1 MSRVA
6 LWISSVRPLGGV
18 RAISLCHRVDANKL
32 LATTTLLLH
41 DNNDSNHFHLDNQ
54 AYTFPLVPSL
64 TGMLPLV
71 TNGTWRVFP
80 SLSLRGRSSTLTFS
94 PAAIDYHHDPSL
106 FYCFQTYSTLKYG
119 HFLQGA
125 VCEILLQTL
134 SITSCQH
141 PGNIQR
147 DYHHVLGSTCRSA
160 TQTSQNV
167 LKMFRLV
174 WTHLTCSISC
184 SFVTCEQQTLENVQ
198 TQFCGHSP
206 EFMSEKKLM

>member
-1 MSRVA
+1 MTTLMSRVA

-106 FYCFQTYSTLKYG
+106 FYCFQTIQYTKVRTFSSRSCMWNIAPDIEYNFLPAPWKYSEG
-119 HFLQGA
+119 
-125 VCEILLQTL
+125 L
-134 SITSCQH
+134 SSC
-141 PGNIQR
+141 PG
-147 DYHHVLGSTCRSA
+147 
-160 TQTSQNV
+160 
-167 LKMFRLV
+167 
-174 WTHLTCSISC
+174 
-184 SFVTCEQQTLENVQ
+184 
-198 TQFCGHSP
+198 
-206 EFMSEKKLM
+206 